1 MFNVQRSRFNSDLPP
16 NRRRSQNAAP
26 VRLRSGQGVG
36 RFRLQTG
43 DAELLDFIRDKIRRD
58 GPVTFA
64 WFMEQALYHPTRG
77 YYSSGRAAIGRGGD
91 YFTNVSV
98 GPLFG
103 QLLAGQFREMWETLG
118 RPRPFTFVEQGAH
131 DGRFAADA
139 LSEIESRMPE
149 FFDAVRYIMIEPS
162 ADLRAR
168 QRATLE
174 QGRQPRPMTAQRPCL
189 ETPSEQVGWSE
200 SLDTLEPF
208 CGIHFS
214 NELID
219 SFPVHLV
226 CLEDVE
232 RSETSLDSA
241 RQVSRPEW
249 REKYVA
255 LAGEDFVFVEGELS
269 DDRLHARLR
278 SIDSSPRYETELCL

>member
-118 RPRPFTFVEQGAH
+118 RPRPFTIVEQGAH

-168 QRATLE
+168 QRATGAAGVENANRL
-174 QGRQPRPMTAQRPCL
+174 QPAWAFNQSSRGDTAVDWRPVRRC
-189 ETPSEQVGWSE
+189 
-200 SLDTLEPF
+200 
-208 CGIHFS
+208 
-214 NELID
+214 
-219 SFPVHLV
+219 
-226 CLEDVE
+226 
-232 RSETSLDSA
+232 R
-241 RQVSRPEW
+241 
-249 REKYVA
+249 
-255 LAGEDFVFVEGELS
+255 
-269 DDRLHARLR
+269 
-278 SIDSSPRYETELCL
+278 